1 MGNIRRR
8 ITSAPIGHHYHD
20 GGTAMPREQSELTGM
35 KPRALVARL
44 TERQKIAFLR
54 LGGSKWI
61 RAILQQEVEKHE
73 KQQRKP
79 V

>member
-1 MGNIRRR
+1 
-8 ITSAPIGHHYHD
+8 
-20 GGTAMPREQSELTGM
+20 MPRPTSELTGM

-54 LGGSKWI
+54 LGGSTWL
-61 RAILQQEVEKHE
+61 RQVLQQEVEKHE
-73 KQQRKP
+73 ARKS